1 MDKGNPQEE
10 EAFSSS
16 SSQSHV
22 LIFPFPLQ
30 GHVNSML
37 KLAELLCFA
46 GINVTFLVSEN
57 VHSRLLLHSDVHRR
71 LSLHPG
77 AFQFKIYSDGLPQ
90 EDPRSGHEFLAH
102 LLICLKTTIKD
113 FFLDNYALGPLG
125 LPTCII
131 SDGVMNFVLDVGEE
145 KGIPVIYFRTIGA
158 SSFWCYF
165 CLPQLIDSGEIPFQ
179 GTDMDLP
186 IQNVTGMEGFLR
198 RRDLPSI
205 CRSDLNNNPTLQGIM
220 KETLQTRRA
229 WGLILNT
236 FEDLEGPAL
245 LQIRTQIPNVYTIG
259 PLHAHSKIRLA
270 ETIEMKKDVVSS
282 TSNSLWK
289 EDRSCISWLDS
300 KPNNSVIYVSFGSL
314 SILTREQLVEF
325 WHGLVSSG
333 KCFLWVIRPE
343 SIVDGDGGV
352 PIELEEGTKERG
364 YIVGWAP
371 QEEVLGHPAVG
382 GFLTHS
388 GWNSTL
394 ESIDHGLPMIC
405 WPYFLDQQVNSRLV
419 ESLWELG
426 LDMKD
431 ICDRLVVK
439 RMIDEL
445 MDGRRDE
452 FKMRAK
458 HFAKLS
464 HKAITSGG
472 SSYSNL
478 DRLIEDIRSMA
489 HKRI

>member
-1 MDKGNPQEE
+1 MDIGNPQEK
-10 EAFSSS
+10 ASSS
-16 SSQSHV
+16 FSSQSHV
-22 LIFPFPLQ
+22 LIFPFPVQ

-46 GINVTFLVSEN
+46 GVNVTFLVSEN
-57 VHSRLLLHSDVHRR
+57 VHSRLLLHSDVDRR
-71 LSLHPG
+71 FSDVHPG

-90 EDPRSGHEFLAH
+90 EDPRSGLEFLVH
-102 LLICLKTTIKD
+102 LHSCLKTTIKE
-113 FFLDNYALGPLG
+113 FFLDDYALNSGPLG
-125 LPTCII
+125 PPTCII
-131 SDGVMNFVLDVGEE
+131 SDGVMSFVLDVGEE

-165 CLPQLIDSGEIPFQ
+165 RLPHLIDSGEFPFQ
-179 GTDMDLP
+179 GTDLDLP

-205 CRSDLNNNPTLQGIM
+205 CRGDLNNNPGLQAIM
-220 KETLQTRRA
+220 NETLQTRRA

-236 FEDLEGPAL
+236 FEDLEGPVL

-270 ETIEMKKDVVSS
+270 ETIEMKRDVVSS

-289 EDRSCISWLDS
+289 EDRISCMSWLDS

-352 PIELEEGTKERG
+352 PRELEVGTKERG

-371 QEEVLGHPAVG
+371 QEEVLGHRAVG

-419 ESLWELG
+419 ESLWALG

-445 MDGRRDE
+445 MDAKRDE
-452 FKMRAK
+452 FKKRAE

-472 SSYSNL
+472 CL
-478 DRLIEDIRSMA
+478 TQIWIA
-489 HKRI
+489 